1 MGEWL
6 SLREAAEILGVH
18 PGTVRNWADQG
29 HLPVRRTKGGHRR
42 FRRDDIEL
50 WRQSQESDGGIEPA
64 LVGQNMLR
72 HTRMQIGEGRLEN
85 ESWYQKLDEEARMQY
100 RQSGHSLVQG
110 LIGHLST
117 SDGTSMLAEAR
128 SLGYEYASRGR
139 RYGLSSAEATHA
151 FLFFRNMLV
160 EEMFNLF
167 ETAGIRSSRA
177 WGDMFR
183 KVNVFADHI
192 MITLLETYDAYQR
205 GGR

>member
-1 MGEWL
+1 MSEWL
-6 SLREAAEILGVH
+6 SLKAAAEILGVH

-29 HLPVRRTKGGHRR
+29 DLPVRRTKGGHRR

-50 WRQSQESDGGIEPA
+50 WMQSRESDGGIEPG

-72 HTRMQIGEGRLEN
+72 DVRMQIGEGRLEN
-85 ESWYQKLDEEARMQY
+85 ESWYQKLDEDARQQY
-100 RQSGHSLVQG
+100 RLSGRSLVQG
-110 LIGHLST
+110 LIGHLSS
-117 SDGTSMLAEAR
+117 SDGIGMQAEAR

-151 FLFFRNMLV
+151 FMFFRNMLLDQ
-160 EEMFNLF
+160 MFNLY
-167 ETAGIRSSRA
+167 ETAGVHSSRA

-183 KVNVFADHI
+183 KVNDFTDQI
-192 MITLLETYDAYQR
+192 MLTLLETYDAFQR

>member
-6 SLREAAEILGVH
+6 SLHEAAEILGVH

-29 HLPVRRTKGGHRR
+29 YLPVRRTKGGHRR
-42 FRRDDIEL
+42 FRRADIEL
-50 WRQSQESDGGIEPA
+50 WRQSQESDGGIEPGM
-64 LVGQNMLR
+64 VGQNMLR

-85 ESWYQKLDEEARMQY
+85 EGWYQKLDEDARQQY

-110 LIGHLST
+110 LIGHLS
-117 SDGTSMLAEAR
+117 SPDENGMQAEAR

-151 FLFFRNMLV
+151 FLFFRNMLM

-177 WGDMFR
+177 WGNMFR
-183 KVNVFADHI
+183 KVTDFTDHI